1 MAITGSRVNQD
12 RSGVESAGNDGLIFF
27 EERVFF
33 KDLLSNT
40 IGENVRQNN

>member
-12 RSGVESAGNDGLIFF
+12 RVESGNDGLIFF

-40 IGENVRQNN
+40 IGENVRQNNYVR